1 MPGFNK
7 LINEGEKGIYIQETF
22 TKDGVPM
29 DLSSFTVLFKIFDNF
44 GNTILS
50 SPATTTSSGV
60 GIVSYTLDSSVFS
73 NRGLYLYSFDLESS
87 TEKYVEPI
95 YASLYYKKGIYYTSP
110 DLVAAELNST
120 TNFTDDTIHDLVT
133 IYNWIDEAMAEVDL
147 LAGMIYGSAVVS
159 SIYVDYDGSGMLRL
173 PDAPILNLALRYNE
187 NQQTEAASWVDLEE
201 GYGKNYIFYPTEGE
215 IEFINGNL
223 ATNLVVPTK
232 GRKKF
237 CITYTHGYQ
246 KIPLEIQRY
255 VTLEVARR
263 AITSLVNYQA
273 NSEGGTIRVGTIMI
287 SDPTNFSV
295 NYVRNMSEEEDNLR
309 DKIGLGFTVF
319 RHTRDYS
326 Y

>member
-22 TKDGVPM
+22 TKDGVQM
-29 DLSSFTVLFKIFDNF
+29 DLSSFTVLFKIFDTF

-73 NRGLYLYSFDLESS
+73 DRGRYLYTFDIEGS
-87 TEKYVEPI
+87 TEKYLEPI
-95 YASLYYKKGIYYTSP
+95 YATLYYKKGIYYTSP
-110 DLVAAELNST
+110 DLIAAELNST
-120 TNFTDDTIHDLVT
+120 THFTDNTIPDLVT
-133 IYNWIDEAMAEVDL
+133 VYNWIDEAMAEIDIL
-147 LAGMIYGSAVVS
+147 SAMTYGSTVES
-159 SIYVDYDGSGMLRL
+159 SVYVDYDGSGMLRL
-173 PDAPILNLALRYNE
+173 PDAPILNLALRYNQ
-187 NQQTEAASWVDLEE
+187 NQQSEAASWVDLEE
-201 GYGKNYIFYPTEGE
+201 GYGKNYIFYPKEGE

-223 ATNLVVPTK
+223 ATNLVVPIK

-246 KIPLEIQRY
+246 KIPLEIQRLC
-255 VTLEVARR
+255 TLMIAKRS
-263 AITSLVNYQA
+263 ITSLVNYQA
-273 NSEGGTIRVGTIMI
+273 NSEGGTIQVGTIMI
-287 SDPTNFSV
+287 SDPTNYSV
-295 NYVRNMSEEEDNLR
+295 NYVRDMNTQITDLT

-319 RHTRDYS
+319 RYTRDYS